1 MSSIAKQIIINHL
14 IKYLP
19 KEMIDII
26 KDYLFYN
33 IIHKT
38 IKYKN
43 NALLLLSSN
52 ILKKERDIMEHHGCL
67 IVKIPANINF
77 NCRFCNKC
85 GDYLCSYEMTYY
97 FCKC

>member
-1 MSSIAKQIIINHL
+1 MTAISKQLIINQL

-19 KEMIDII
+19 KETIDII

-43 NALLLLSSN
+43 NALSLLSSN
-52 ILKKERDIMEHHGCL
+52 ILKKERAIMEGHGCL
-67 IVKIPANINF
+67 IIKILGNINF

-85 GDYLCSYEMTYY
+85 GDYLSSYEMTYY
-97 FCKC
+97 LCKC